1 MLNSN
6 VVGTLTRIS
15 TGSWK
20 LSVKAVFSTMVL
32 KRQLIKKNFNRKY
45 KALTVLQ
52 NGMRHNVSKM
62 YVVTTNTA
70 SKWLKN

>member
-15 TGSWK
+15 TGIWK

-32 KRQLIKKNFNRKY
+32 KRQLTKKNFNRKY

-52 NGMRHNVSKM
+52 NGRRHNVSKM
-62 YVVTTNTA
+62 YVVTKNTA

>member
-15 TGSWK
+15 SGIWK

-32 KRQLIKKNFNRKY
+32 KR
-45 KALTVLQ
+45 
-52 NGMRHNVSKM
+52 
-62 YVVTTNTA
+62 
-70 SKWLKN
+70 